1 MGAGINNNPSEEKK
15 HTKNFSSS
23 IYRFWIITGIIFLV
37 MIIVFFMFNY
47 SLLKQHT
54 TIHNNLGN
62 LSSMLERY
70 ALAKTVYNN
79 KWISAKEQEV
89 NEYTEEIEKCRSL
102 INRMDNQLETIFSNN
117 IPEKGVVKI
126 EDEALWKQEYLKRGS
141 LLLTKLEESNI
152 EFHESALPFYDW
164 AANIPTWE
172 EILPE
177 QKRFWILDALVNVLL
192 KNTGVTKLE
201 KISFRT
207 VPNNNDNSYE
217 PLYSTI
223 PLTISLELEAER
235 VQFLLNELLKSS
247 IPFVIE
253 NINIESTTKKTSN
266 MNSGKTSDSALR
278 KQDTFMAMP
287 VINILIDAYVIDFK
301 T

>member
-1 MGAGINNNPSEEKK
+1 MDAGLNNNLPEEKK
-15 HTKNFSSS
+15 QNPPFFLS
-23 IYRFWIITGIIFLV
+23 IYRFWIITGVIFLV
-37 MIIVFFMFNY
+37 MIIVFFTVNY

-54 TIHNNLGN
+54 TIHNDLGN

-70 ALAKTVYNN
+70 ALAKTTYNN
-79 KWISAKEQEV
+79 KWISAKEQEA
-89 NEYTEEIEKCRSL
+89 NIYNEEIEKCRSL
-102 INRMDNQLETIFSNN
+102 INRMDNQLEMTFSNN

-141 LLLTKLEESNI
+141 LLLTKLEKSNI

-164 AANIPTWE
+164 AANIPAWE
-172 EILPE
+172 EIIPE
-177 QKRFWILDALVNVLL
+177 QKRFWILDALVNILL

-201 KISFRT
+201 KISFKT
-207 VPNNNDNSYE
+207 VPNNIDTRYE
-217 PLYSTI
+217 SLYSTI

-235 VQFLLNELLKSS
+235 VQFLLNELLKSG

-253 NINIESTTKKTSN
+253 NINIESTTKKTSH
-266 MNSGKTSDSALR
+266 MNSGKTLGSSF
-278 KQDTFMAMP
+278 KNQDAFMAMP